1 MSAIVSTKP
10 LRQVSQVR
18 ELLVN
23 AQARDQLAAVAA
35 KHMNPERMMRV
46 VANAIRTTPKLQQC
60 EPMSFLGALMH
71 CASMGLEP
79 NTPLAHAYLIPFENK
94 RKGVTEVQ
102 VIIGYKGLID
112 LARRSGQLASIHGD
126 VVYDDDEL
134 WSHEYGSNQHLR
146 HRPGPRKGNRL
157 GAYCYV
163 KLNLGDGIT
172 AEGHRFMTMDE
183 IIEHRNRHSQGWKTA
198 VRFNKTKDSPWF
210 EGNPAFEAMAIKTAV
225 RALANRGELPMTIEF
240 MTAMQTDEAHA
251 DYRAFAM
258 DPDTGVSTAEPE
270 DEPEYIEGEA
280 EAEPETASD
289 PDPKPEKPKPTQKP
303 AAAKSAPVERKAA
316 QDKAPAAQEERPS
329 RHRKEEAN
337 SDGQLPLGDGD
348 GEPEVDAER
357 WEALAEMIIA
367 ELDDSS
373 VDDVEEMYGD
383 QIDQMAATK
392 GLEALAKRVKDAIE
406 AKK

>member
-10 LRQVSQVR
+10 LRQVSQVK

-23 AQARDQLAAVAA
+23 SQARDQLAAVAA

-79 NTPLAHAYLIPFENK
+79 NTPLGHAYLIPFENK

-102 VIIGYKGLID
+102 VVIGYKGFID

-126 VVYDDDEL
+126 IVYDDDEL
-134 WSHEYGSNQHLR
+134 WSHEYGSDQHLR
-146 HRPGPRKGNRL
+146 HRPGPRKGRRL

-183 IIEHRNRHSQGWKTA
+183 IIAHRDKHSQGWKTA
-198 VRFNKTKDSPWF
+198 VRFGKTADSPWN
-210 EGNPAFEAMAIKTAV
+210 EANPAFEAMAIKTAV

-240 MTAMQTDEAHA
+240 MSAMQTDETTS

-258 DPDTGVSTAEPE
+258 DPSSGVTPPE
-270 DEPEYIEGEA
+270 GDYIEA
-280 EAEPETASD
+280 EAEEEADPE
-289 PDPKPEKPKPTQKP
+289 PEQSKPTPKP
-303 AAAKSAPVERKAA
+303 AADKPAPVERKLAPE
-316 QDKAPAAQEERPS
+316 KAPAAQEERPS
-329 RHRKEEAN
+329 RHKKEEAS
-337 SDGQLPLGDGD
+337 SDGQLPLGDD
-348 GEPEVDAER
+348 EPEVDVEQ
-357 WEALAEMIIA
+357 WTGLADMIIE
-367 ELDDSS
+367 ELDQSS
-373 VDDVEEMYGD
+373 VGEVEEMYGP
-383 QIDQMAATK
+383 QIEQMAATK
-392 GLEALAKRVKDAIE
+392 GLEALAERVQAAIN